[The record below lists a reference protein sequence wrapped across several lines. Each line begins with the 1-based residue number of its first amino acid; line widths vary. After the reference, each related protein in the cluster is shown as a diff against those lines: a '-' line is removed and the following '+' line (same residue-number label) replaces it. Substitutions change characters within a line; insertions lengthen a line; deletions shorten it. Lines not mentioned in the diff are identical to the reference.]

1 MGQVYF
7 ADLSSVTP
15 VDLRAFSLSSRDWS
29 LGRDGEGV
37 MMVAPKKK
45 TIKNTLSKQ
54 ARRMTKPRRKEND
67 ISSMGVL
74 IGG

>member
-29 LGRDGEGV
+29 LGRKGEGV
-37 MMVAPKKK
+37 MMVAPKRTIKK
-45 TIKNTLSKQ
+45 TISKQ
-54 ARRMTKPRRKEND
+54 TGRMTKPRRKEND